1 MLNLQRKFSGFKL
14 SPKIFQYLLLACSLQ
29 LIANSFLIAQDNS
42 PYSRYGL
49 GDLHP
54 NTNIFNRGMAGI
66 SAAYSDQ
73 PIDGETDPRIGR
85 SYPSL
90 NFLNPAS
97 YSRFFAIKEANTK
110 KLKYGRMM
118 LDIGVNFN
126 SRTLHE
132 LNNPQSF
139 TSSNGYFSY
148 MQVGVPI
155 RKNWGLV
162 FGLRPLSTISYKI
175 DRNERIYDSNTG
187 AMIDSVK
194 TQFRGDGGSYLFN
207 TGTGIAIK
215 NFSIG
220 VNAGFLFGKKDY
232 STRRIFINDTVEYS
246 ASNHQ
251 TKTNFGGLFFN
262 AGMQYRIDLSKDKL
276 KYIQFGAYG
285 NVQHKIDTKNDIIR
299 ETFVIDPS
307 DDAELRLD
315 SVYEQLGVK
324 GSLDYP
330 ASFGAGFIVEQ
341 LPDAKRPGWL
351 LGADFLSTNWD
362 KYRFNGLTDAVRSNW
377 QVRIGG
383 QIRPAMKTSYKS
395 YVSYRAGFFVGDDYV
410 YLNNNKL
417 PVWGVTAGISLPI
430 LNLKDNS
437 AAKRF
442 RTQFSVVNVSA
453 EYIKRGNND
462 NPINENQFR
471 VSVGFT
477 LSDLWFT
484 KRKYD

>member
-1 MLNLQRKFSGFKL
+1 MLNLQRKFLPSKL
-14 SPKIFQYLLLACSLQ
+14 SVRLFQYLLVAFSFQ
-29 LIANSFLIAQDNS
+29 LFAAGFLYAQDNS

-54 NTNIFNRGMAGI
+54 NTNIFNRGMAGL
-66 SAAYSDQ
+66 SAAYSDPQ
-73 PIDGETDPRIGR
+73 IDGPSDPRIGKY
-85 SYPSL
+85 YPSI

-97 YSRFFAIKEANTK
+97 YSRFFALKEGTTK
-110 KLKYGRMM
+110 KLQYGRMI

-126 SRTLHE
+126 NRTLHE
-132 LNNPQSF
+132 ANNPQSF
-139 TSSNGYFSY
+139 SSSNGYFSY
-148 MQVGVPI
+148 MQIGVPI
-155 RKNWGLV
+155 KKNWGLV
-162 FGLRPLSTISYKI
+162 LGLRPLSTISYKI
-175 DRNERIYDSNTG
+175 DRNERLYDPNTG

-220 VNAGFLFGKKDY
+220 INAGYLFGKKDY
-232 STRRIFINDTVEYS
+232 STRRFFINDTVVYS

-276 KYIQFGAYG
+276 KYIQFGAFG
-285 NVQHKIDTKNDIIR
+285 NVQHKLDTKNDIIR
-299 ETFVIDPS
+299 ETYFVDQS
-307 DDAELRLD
+307 DGSELRLD

-330 ASFGAGFIVEQ
+330 ANLGAGFIVEQ
-341 LPDAKRPGWL
+341 LPDTKRSGWL
-351 LGADFLSTNWD
+351 LGVDFLSNNWD
-362 KYRFNGLTDAVRSNW
+362 KYRFNGQADAVRSNW

-383 QIRPAMKTSYKS
+383 QLRPPMKTSYKS
-395 YVSYRAGFFVGDDYV
+395 FVSYRIGFFVGDDYV
-410 YLNNNKL
+410 YLNNTKL
-417 PVWGVTAGISLPI
+417 PVWGVSAGLSLPV

-442 RTQFSVVNVSA
+442 RTQFSIVNLSA

-471 VSVGFT
+471 ISVGFT

-484 KRKYD
+484 KRKYE